1 MACSNSKVTHSFR
14 MATARSLLCISEE
27 MLNEELKEV
36 STSSTS
42 GVSSVKRHTNTTVL
56 YLQYQLVPN
65 QEYYK
70 LKNVI
75 NLHDFPR
82 KIRDN
87 SCVMVQIQKLC
98 QGCPMKARLGR
109 GESTLHSH
117 TVSPHVHP
125 TSTRMTT
132 DQLLQISHWNP
143 RQFSFMQSYY
153 VQSKQCIHKF
163 IHKKLFQSVTH
174 DCFWNNDGF
183 KTEGRKP
190 TSIM

>member
-109 GESTLHSH
+109 GESTAFSH
-117 TVSPHVHP
+117 CLTSHPPHQHTDDHRSAASNLTLESQIVFLYAVLLCLEQTVH
-125 TSTRMTT
+125 T
-132 DQLLQISHWNP
+132 QIYS
-143 RQFSFMQSYY
+143 
-153 VQSKQCIHKF
+153 
-163 IHKKLFQSVTH
+163 
-174 DCFWNNDGF
+174 
-183 KTEGRKP
+183 
-190 TSIM
+190 